1 MEHRRAGVV
10 KALVVLVL
18 VRLAATFVN
27 TLLRHGLKYDS
38 QSKICGVLTACV
50 DSRFIWRLGI
60 FWNATPC
67 HRCVLS
73 ISCFPLPYPSQIGEP
88 DHPDHT
94 TATPP
99 SIALVSAVSIMFR
112 ATSRLLDCRIT
123 FFTRSPCGL
132 CDTAKAVVQNVNAKR
147 PLQYT
152 EINVMEP
159 GQEKWK
165 SVYEFDTP
173 VVSCH

>member
-1 MEHRRAGVV
+1 VV
-10 KALVVLVL
+10 KALLVLVL

-27 TLLRHGLKYDS
+27 TLLRHGPRYDS
-38 QSKICGVLTACV
+38 QSEICGVLTACV
-50 DSRFIWRLGI
+50 DSRFIWSLGI

-67 HRCVLS
+67 HRWVLS
-73 ISCFPLPYPSQIGEP
+73 ISCFPLPYPSQIGKSNHL
-88 DHPDHT
+88 DLHNSNT
-94 TATPP
+94 
-99 SIALVSAVSIMFR
+99 SIHCSRECYLDMFR

-147 PLQYT
+147 PLQYK

-173 VVSCH
+173 VVSWH